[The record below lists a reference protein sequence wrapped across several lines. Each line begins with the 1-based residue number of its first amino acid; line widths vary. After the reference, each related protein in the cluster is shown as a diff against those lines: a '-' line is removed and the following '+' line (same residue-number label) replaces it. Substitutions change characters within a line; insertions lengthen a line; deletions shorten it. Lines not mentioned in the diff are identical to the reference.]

1 MMYGLEGFHSIWVQ
15 LREEKKAFFRVSLY
29 GIFSALLLIPIPM
42 FFPLLI
48 DELLLSHPGKMVQI
62 SQEYFGIETPWVLVV
77 CVLGIVFVL
86 RGMVFVLENRKAYH
100 TIGMTQKLSATLR
113 IALLRHLQSASLKE
127 YEMLKS
133 GSIATKTIQDV
144 EVVSSFVSQVVSRA
158 LTAIVFL
165 IGVAAVL
172 FWMNWILA
180 LLVLTVHPFFLAF
193 SKLLGRK
200 TGKLLKRKHEAYQ
213 VYQELLHETLELLM
227 QIRAASKE
235 RHFFGLLEDQVKQ
248 IEKQTVAYSYQAEMI
263 QRISSLLSTGMVDI
277 FRALG
282 IIAVVYSDL
291 TVGMMIG
298 FLFYLA
304 TLSKPLQ
311 ELMNLLI
318 VYHRTKPALE
328 RIQTIFTLEQ
338 EPEIQSGSDPFTGKV
353 TVSVRVENLSFSYRE
368 KSPVLSNVSLF
379 ADRGETIAVVGAS
392 GSGKTTLAQLLV
404 GFYVPQKGEIYYDD
418 TPVGEIGYRCVR
430 EHVALML
437 QHTLFFNDTIRMN
450 LTLAADKSDEEI
462 FQALHAAQL
471 DGFVKA
477 LDQGLDTFVGKNGI
491 RLSGG
496 QKQRLAIARL
506 LLADPK
512 VVIFDEATSSLDNQT
527 EFDLYTTLSPFLR
540 GRTTIIIAHRTT
552 TIKQANRIYVL
563 ERGCVA
569 AEGTYDTLQK
579 EGWLKED
586 FDV

>member
-1 MMYGLEGFHSIWVQ
+1 MMHGFESFHSIWGQ
-15 LREEKKAFFRVSLY
+15 LREEKKVFFRASVY
-29 GIFSALLLIPIPM
+29 GILSALLLIPVPM

-48 DELLLSHPGKMVQI
+48 DELLLGHPGKMVQI
-62 SQEYFGIETPWVLVV
+62 AQDYVGVETPWVLVIS
-77 CVLGIVFVL
+77 VLGIVFVL
-86 RGMVFVLENRKAYH
+86 RGVVFVLENRKSYY
-100 TIGMTQKLSATLR
+100 TIRMTQKLSARLR
-113 IALLRHLQSASLKE
+113 IALLRHLQSTSLKE

-133 GSIATKTIQDV
+133 GGIATKTIQDV
-144 EVVSSFVSQVVSRA
+144 EAVSAFVSQVVSRA

-165 IGVAAVL
+165 FGVAAVL

-180 LLVLTVHPFFLAF
+180 LLVLTIHPFFIAF

-200 TGKLLKRKHEAYQ
+200 TAKLLKRKHEAYQ
-213 VYQELLHETLELLM
+213 IYQELLHETLELLI
-227 QIRAASKE
+227 QIRAANKE
-235 RHFFGLLEDQVKQ
+235 RHFFGLLGDQVKQ
-248 IEKQTVAYSYQAEMI
+248 IEQQTVAYNYQTEMI
-263 QRISSLLSTGMVDI
+263 QRISSLLSTGMVDL

-282 IIAVVYSDL
+282 IVAVIYSDL
-291 TVGMMIG
+291 TVGMMIA
-298 FLFYLA
+298 FLFYLS

-311 ELMNLLI
+311 ELMSLLM

-328 RIQTIFTLEQ
+328 RIHTIFALEQ
-338 EPEIQSGSDPFTGKV
+338 EPATQRGADPFAGQV
-353 TVSVRVENLSFSYRE
+353 TVSVEVKNLSFSYKE
-368 KSPVLSNVSLF
+368 HHPVLSKVSLY
-379 ADRGETIAVVGAS
+379 ADRGETVAIVGAS

-404 GFYVPQKGEIYYDD
+404 GFYVPQEGGIYYDH
-418 TPVGEIGYRCVR
+418 TPIEEIGYHCVR

-450 LTLAADKSDEEI
+450 LTLSTDKSDEEI
-462 FQALHAAQL
+462 FRALHAAQL
-471 DGFVKA
+471 DRFVRE
-477 LDQGLDTFVGKNGI
+477 LEQGLDTLVGKNGI

-527 EFDLYTTLSPFLR
+527 EFDLYTTLSPFLQ

-552 TIKQANRIYVL
+552 TIRQADRIYVL